1 MIINQTRFWLFAVF
15 WIVII
20 TSQYY
25 FLYKKFEALSVCRDQ
40 HSRVDSLRAQMDKT
54 EVLIKGLKK

>member
-1 MIINQTRFWLFAVF
+1 MIINQTRFWLVAVF

-25 FLYKKFEALSVCRDQ
+25 FLYKKFEASSVCRDQ